1 MIVKDIATND
11 FPFLRS
17 TVLKNQDI
25 ISVFKEKVQKIMD
38 ERARASGYDDI
49 ISATSYAG
57 FPNKFQKEGIA
68 FGQWRSKVW
77 DWGYS
82 LLAKYKDADP
92 SKIPSLEVMFAT
104 MPLYEEPELST
115 EEIKTETQTTMAIN
129 NAKMARLA
137 REESE
142 ES

>member
-1 MIVKDIATND
+1 MIVKDIATSD
-11 FPFLRS
+11 FPFLHS

-25 ISVFKEKVQKIMD
+25 ISVFKEKVQQIMD
-38 ERARASGYDDI
+38 ERAKASGYDDI

-68 FGQWRSKVW
+68 FGQWRAKVW
-77 DWGYS
+77 DWGYG
-82 LLAKYKDADP
+82 LLAKYKDTDP
-92 SKIPSLEVMFAT
+92 SKIPSLEAMFAT
-104 MPLYEEPELST
+104 MPLYEEPELSS

-129 NAKMARLA
+129 KAKMARLA
-137 REESE
+137 RESE